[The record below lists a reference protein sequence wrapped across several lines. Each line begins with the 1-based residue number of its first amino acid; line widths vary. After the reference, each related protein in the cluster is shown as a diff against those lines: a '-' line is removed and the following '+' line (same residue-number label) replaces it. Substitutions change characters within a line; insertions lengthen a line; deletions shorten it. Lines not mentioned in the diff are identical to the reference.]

1 MSNPANPLDKT
12 SYTSLPAR
20 FNPVVSVKKFHIAG
34 ILVQVLGL
42 DELPENCTSITT
54 LWLLHPR
61 LQNAESM
68 IPLGTLCINSY
79 NATRGERKEG
89 IIGVTFDQR
98 NHGGRLVDPVSNG
111 SWRDGN
117 ERHAQDMFG
126 CYNGTAVDVSLL
138 IDHIGSYIFE
148 SYGNTRKL
156 PVLERN
162 LVMGV
167 SLGGHAGWQLLFA
180 ESRISGA
187 AVIIGCP
194 DYTSVMTDRARL
206 SKRKTYTVDNGASF
220 HGSSDF
226 PQALIDAIQIWDPR
240 GILFGTS
247 PILTNP
253 PVPLGPSEA
262 ARLMEILDERV
273 KGKNLLVLSG
283 AADKLVPYKFTEP
296 FIRFLEEAVG
306 KGGWWEEGR
315 LKLKNVAYEGVGH
328 EMSGGMV
335 EECVEWVN
343 DIMKGGQESNGPSSP
358 RESKI

>member
-12 SYTSLPAR
+12 PYTVLPPK
-20 FNPVVSVKKFHIAG
+20 FNPVISITKFHIAG
-34 ILVQVLGL
+34 IAVQVLGL
-42 DELPENCTSITT
+42 NELPSDCTSITT

-79 NATRGERKEG
+79 NATRGDRKEG

-98 NHGGRLVDPVSNG
+98 NHGARLVDEKSNG

-117 ERHAQDMFG
+117 ERHAQDMHS

-138 IDHIGSYIFE
+138 IDHLGSYIFE
-148 SYGNTRKL
+148 NFPAGAKL
-156 PVLERN
+156 PDLERN

-180 ESRISGA
+180 ESRIEGA

-194 DYTSVMTDRARL
+194 DYTAVMTDRARL
-206 SKRKTYTVDNGASF
+206 SKRKTYIQDNGASF
-220 HGSSDF
+220 HGSKDF
-226 PQALIDAIQIWDPR
+226 PQALVDAIGVWDPR

-247 PILTNP
+247 PVLTNP

-296 FIRFLEEAVG
+296 FVKFLEEAI
-306 KGGWWEEGR
+306 KAGGWWEEGA

-328 EMSGGMV
+328 EVCGGMV
-335 EECVEWVN
+335 EECVRWVN
-343 DIMKGGQESNGPSSP
+343 DIMKVEEGSSSP

>member
-1 MSNPANPLDKT
+1 MSNPSNPLDRT
-12 SYTSLPAR
+12 PYTVLPAK
-20 FNPVVSVKKFHIAG
+20 FNPLISIKKYHIAG
-34 ILVQVLGL
+34 ILVHVLGL
-42 DELPENCTSITT
+42 SELPADCTSITV

-79 NATRGERKEG
+79 NATRGDRKEG

-126 CYNGTAVDVSLL
+126 CFNGTAVDVSLL
-138 IDHIGSYIFE
+138 IDHLGSYIFE
-148 SYGNTRKL
+148 DFSDRSAIPEIG
-156 PVLERN
+156 RN

-180 ESRISGA
+180 EERIEGA
-187 AVIIGCP
+187 AIIIGCP
-194 DYTSVMTDRARL
+194 DYTAVMTDRARL
-206 SKRKTYTVDNGASF
+206 SKRKTYIQDGGKTF
-220 HGSSDF
+220 HGSKDF
-226 PQALIDAIQIWDPR
+226 PQSLVDAIQVWDPR
-240 GILFGTS
+240 GILFGVS
-247 PILTNP
+247 EILSNP

-273 KGKNLLVLSG
+273 KGKNVLVLSG

-296 FIRFLEEAVG
+296 FVRFLEEAVK
-306 KGGWWEEGR
+306 KGGWWEEAGI
-315 LKLKNVAYEGVGH
+315 KLRNVAYEGVGH
-328 EMSGGMV
+328 EVVGGMV
-335 EECVEWVN
+335 EECVRWVN
-343 DIMKGGQESNGPSSP
+343 EIMKGEEGSA